1 MREET
6 CAARDVIPQAGLKDT
21 LCAADAELTNALM
34 LARETLTGVRR
45 ESDMREPVCE
55 EPHDLLSAGVILA
68 EKAKDVNIM
77 LAQLRGLL
85 FG

>member
-1 MREET
+1 MRET
-6 CAARDVIPQAGLKDT
+6 MDAAREAIPQTSLKDT
-21 LCAADAELTNALM
+21 LCAADVELKNALEI
-34 LARETLTGVRR
+34 AREILTCVRVPQ
-45 ESDMREPVCE
+45 EKSETPLE
-55 EPHDLLSAGVILA
+55 EPRDLLSAGAILT

>member
-55 EPHDLLSAGVILA
+55 EPRDLQSAGAILA
-68 EKAKDVNIM
+68 EKAKVLNI
-77 LAQLRGLL
+77 LTAQIRAAL